1 MKNLDYQEEDI
12 QVSSHSSLKLCCS
25 LGGVEK
31 EIKIGTLMEGIK
43 LSLESKIEKL
53 SPLDNMNHT
62 YESVSKFNKLPN
74 YLMVQMI
81 RFFWKAAD
89 DLPNA
94 KPVAVKICKS
104 IDFGTKLDLFDYC
117 TPDLKAKL

>member
-1 MKNLDYQEEDI
+1 
-12 QVSSHSSLKLCCS
+12 
-25 LGGVEK
+25 
-31 EIKIGTLMEGIK
+31 MEGIK
-43 LSLESKIEKL
+43 LSLEGTIEKL
-53 SPLDNMNHT
+53 SPLDNLNHIYQST
-62 YESVSKFNKLPN
+62 SRFNKLPN

-104 IDFGTKLDLFDYC
+104 IDFGTKLDLYDYC

>member
-1 MKNLDYQEEDI
+1 
-12 QVSSHSSLKLCCS
+12 
-25 LGGVEK
+25 
-31 EIKIGTLMEGIK
+31 MEGIK
-43 LSLESKIEKL
+43 LSLEGTVEKL
-53 SPLDNMNHT
+53 SPLDNINHN
-62 YESVSKFNKLPN
+62 YEKISRFNKLPH

-81 RFFWKAAD
+81 RFFWKAAS

-117 TPDLKAKL
+117 TPELQAKL

>member
-1 MKNLDYQEEDI
+1 
-12 QVSSHSSLKLCCS
+12 
-25 LGGVEK
+25 
-31 EIKIGTLMEGIK
+31 MEGIK

-53 SPLDNMNHT
+53 SPLDNLNHT
-62 YESVSKFNKLPN
+62 YESVSKFNKLPS
-74 YLMVQMI
+74 YLTVQMI

-117 TPDLKAKL
+117 TPDLKAQL

>member
-1 MKNLDYQEEDI
+1 
-12 QVSSHSSLKLCCS
+12 
-25 LGGVEK
+25 
-31 EIKIGTLMEGIK
+31 MEGVK

-53 SPLDNMNHT
+53 SPLDNSNHLYQST
-62 YESVSKFNKLPN
+62 SKFNKLPP

-104 IDFGTKLDLFDYC
+104 IDFGTKLDLYEYC
-117 TPDLKAKL
+117 TPELKEKLEKGR

>member
-1 MKNLDYQEEDI
+1 
-12 QVSSHSSLKLCCS
+12 
-25 LGGVEK
+25 
-31 EIKIGTLMEGIK
+31 MEGIK

-53 SPLDNMNHT
+53 SPLDNLNHL
-62 YESVSKFNKLPN
+62 YQSDSKFNKLPP

-104 IDFGTKLDLFDYC
+104 IDFGTKLDLYEHC
-117 TPDLKAKL
+117 TPELKVKLEKGR

>member
-1 MKNLDYQEEDI
+1 M
-12 QVSSHSSLKLCCS
+12 
-25 LGGVEK
+25 
-31 EIKIGTLMEGIK
+31 KIGTLMEGVK
-43 LSLESKIEKL
+43 LSMESKIEKL
-53 SPLDNMNHT
+53 SPLDNINHT
-62 YESVSKFNKLPN
+62 YQSISQFNKLPN

-104 IDFGTKLDLFDYC
+104 IDFGTKLDLYEHC